1 MSRKNKSIFIL
12 LPAATLVL
20 NFHLMLPAKN
30 KTNTEINKS
39 LIVCLKKCVEYILP
53 PWHCA
58 RGQKLRTEF
67 GSSSTKR
74 TSQYNEGEK
83 HIAIQPTLDV
93 PPLPRPHDMEAF
105 SVLKL
110 HPVDTKLT
118 YKDLRTNY
126 QYDQWVSQWGEKA
139 NLKDEYLFSNSGDN
153 WREDVGNEQRKMK

>member
-126 QYDQWVSQWGEKA
+126 QYDQWVSQWGKKGKFEGWI
-139 NLKDEYLFSNSGDN
+139 FI
-153 WREDVGNEQRKMK
+153 